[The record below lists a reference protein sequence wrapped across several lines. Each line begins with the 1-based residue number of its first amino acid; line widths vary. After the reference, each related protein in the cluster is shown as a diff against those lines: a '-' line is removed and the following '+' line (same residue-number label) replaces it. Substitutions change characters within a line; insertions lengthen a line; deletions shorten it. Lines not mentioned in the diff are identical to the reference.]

1 MRNQKKN
8 IIFAA
13 GLVLFM
19 LLLWLPKT
27 PFIQEN
33 TTKNELKIEIAT
45 ALADLEKA
53 PMQGIQKLIQLTE
66 KYPNAW
72 EPYFEL
78 GWASVKTAQYE
89 KAIGRFTKALT
100 LIDKEPYSKEKE
112 NIYIGLSIVYEEEL
126 KNLDS
131 EEKIDEK
138 NSKKIAFKDLLIQW
152 SKESDDPIL
161 KKEIEKKII
170 KLNLK

>member
-27 PFIQEN
+27 PFIQKN
-33 TTKNELKIEIAT
+33 TVKNELKVEIAT
-45 ALADLEKA
+45 ALADLEKT

-78 GWASVKTAQYE
+78 GWASIKTAQYE

-100 LIDKEPYSKEKE
+100 LIDQEPYSKEKE

-126 KNLDS
+126 KNSDS
-131 EEKIDEK
+131 EEKKE
-138 NSKKIAFKDLLIQW
+138 NSKKIAFKDVLIQW
-152 SKESDDPIL
+152 GKETDDPSL
-161 KKEIEKKII
+161 KQEIEKKII